1 MNKFVDRKTQFPNR
15 KILEVKRVER
25 DETGELK
32 TMCVEETRDEGKIT
46 EEGTPL
52 NAGTLNQIISKIE
65 GIKTYITEEF
75 VPEKIK
81 KEKEDIINNLVPKMI
96 EKERDILIHILCTD
110 EQKVKLDKARI
121 NIPTTVFFDF
131 YLPTK
136 GFSESNIEWE
146 IQSGTAI
153 TIQNG
158 LATVNTTNTN
168 QKVNLIATI
177 TNGSAVDYRV
187 FEINIP
193 PMEDASG
200 YEEMRE
206 TISMIPDGSSAS
218 IAEINIQLD
227 ENSGF
232 VVENEHEDLLIVEA
246 TMNEKNELKIR
257 VSCSSLPVDCGI
269 REFNFIVR
277 VGDKT
282 TGQYTKWIYCTV
294 DVIESISPED

>member
-1 MNKFVDRKTQFPNR
+1 MNEFVDKDIKFVDRDTEFPNR

-25 DETGELK
+25 DEAGELK

-52 NAGTLNQIISKIE
+52 NAKTLNQIVSKIE

-75 VPEKIK
+75 VP
-81 KEKEDIINNLVPKMI
+81 KMI
-96 EKERDILIHILCTD
+96 KEEREILIDALCTD

-131 YLPTK
+131 YLPSK
-136 GFSESNIEWE
+136 EFFGSNIEWK
-146 IQSGTAI
+146 IQSGEAI

-158 LATVNTTNTN
+158 LAIVNTTNAN
-168 QKVNLIATI
+168 QKVNLVATI
-177 TNGSAVDYRV
+177 TNGNAVDSRV
-187 FEINIP
+187 FEIDIP
-193 PMEDASG
+193 SIEDASG
-200 YEEMRE
+200 YEESRE
-206 TISMIPDGSSAS
+206 TVSVIPDGSSAS
-218 IAEINIQLD
+218 IGGINIQLD

-232 VVENEHEDLLIVEA
+232 VVENEHEDLLTVEA
-246 TMNEKNELKIR
+246 SMNETNELTI
-257 VSCSSLPVDCGI
+257 VATCFSLPVDCGI

-294 DVIESISPED
+294 DVIGSISPED